1 MKNVFSE
8 YPWAIVSQVSK
19 LIVSAISTEKI
30 YMLSV
35 VHQRQ
40 ELNSIFVDEGQE
52 EYLIEGLNLL
62 VLTGES
68 DKRPGDEIQ
77 DIIEHR
83 LGIQLAL
90 TAFVLPLQ
98 QFNNWLRKENPFAVQ
113 VYHKAKLC
121 YDAGITP
128 LFIPNTHND
137 KADKLLFSEELEQK
151 TNKAIE
157 FMAGAELYVVRKKY
171 ELAAFH
177 LHQAAEQMYTGI
189 IRFTTGLSVQT
200 HNLDKLY
207 RYSKYL
213 LPGLKGIFPRDS
225 EPERK
230 LFQNFQKAYLGAR
243 YSTDYAI
250 GYAEVI
256 RLGERVKKILAL
268 CQNMRQKK
276 FITA

>member
-8 YPWAIVSQVSK
+8 YPWAIVSQISK
-19 LIVSAISTEKI
+19 HIVSAISTEKI

-40 ELNSIFVDEGQE
+40 ELNSIFVEDAEQ

-62 VLTGES
+62 ILTGDSE
-68 DKRPGDEIQ
+68 KRSGDEIQ
-77 DIIEHR
+77 DVIEHR
-83 LGIQLAL
+83 LGIQVAL
-90 TAFVLPLQ
+90 TAFVLPLE
-98 QFNNWLRKENPFAVQ
+98 QFNGWLKKENPFAIK

-128 LFIPNTHND
+128 FFDPNPYD
-137 KADKLLFSEELEQK
+137 EVAGKLLSSAELEQK
-151 TNKAIE
+151 TNKAVE
-157 FMAGAELYVVRKKY
+157 FLAGAELYIVRKKY

-189 IRFTTGLSVQT
+189 IRFITGLSVQT

-213 LPGLKGIFPRDS
+213 VPGLKGLFPRDS

-230 LFQNFQKAYLGAR
+230 LFQNLQKAYLGAR
-243 YSTDYAI
+243 YSPDYAI
-250 GYAEVI
+250 GYADVI
-256 RLGERVKKILAL
+256 RLSERVKRILML
-268 CQNMRQKK
+268 CQNMQQKK

>member
-8 YPWAIVSQVSK
+8 YPWAIVSQISK
-19 LIVSAISTEKI
+19 QIVSAISTEKI

-40 ELNSIFVDEGQE
+40 ELNSIFVEDAQE

-62 VLTGES
+62 VLTGET
-68 DKRPGDEIQ
+68 DKRAGDEIQ

-83 LGIQLAL
+83 LGIQIAL

-98 QFNNWLRKENPFAVQ
+98 QFNIWLKRENPFALK
-113 VYHKAKLC
+113 VYHQAKLC
-121 YDAGITP
+121 YDGGNTP
-128 LFIPNTHND
+128 LFIPNPYNEG
-137 KADKLLFSEELEQK
+137 ADKLLFSEELEQK

-157 FMAGAELYVVRKKY
+157 FLAGAELYIVRKKY

-177 LHQAAEQMYTGI
+177 LHQAAEQLYTGI

-230 LFQNFQKAYLGAR
+230 LFQSFQKAYLGAR
-243 YSTDYAI
+243 YSPEYAI

-256 RLGERVKKILAL
+256 RLGERVKKILVM
-268 CQNMRQKK
+268 CQNIQQRK